1 MKMKQILAGVLT
13 AAMVLAC
20 APVSSLAAEGQGMT
34 SRATVDTS
42 VDNEVTYTDIDLTDE
57 SSYTITDVNTFN
69 SMSDFTLTVVGKYAG
84 DTSDISPFALFSLMD
99 ENNNYLTVWYA
110 PQDGTVSYAYSNAG
124 TKSGDG
130 LMWSGNA
137 RAANVSAPAKN
148 FKISFSFATING
160 APYLCASENGSCRR
174 TDLDCSTFAFF
185 REFFTGHGW
194 TATKALIGKAP
205 VNNHPLKNNRGNI
218 DDFVGT
224 IDRVTVSNTSLAAT
238 TTADATT
245 EIKALNNAS
254 TSAYKT
260 KLQTVLNSCNYEQGS
275 ASTEA
280 WTAYTNAKS
289 AAETKVTEE
298 SPKDWEVLDAMDTL
312 TAAVEGLTQ
321 SELTIKEDTI
331 CANSWYAETHAKDGS
346 AAWAFDKNDDGSVKT
361 ATHWHSNYGT
371 TNAENKNGAASATNP
386 IYIQAGFD
394 EAKYVKRISYRGRV
408 DQASNWIT
416 GFEILAANST
426 ETKPADDEFVSVM
439 KGNLAAPTTPA
450 TDERIIDLP
459 YAIQA
464 THIRIQATSVSGSN
478 GYVTASNIKMYETSD
493 TTNRREIV
501 SLANKAVP
509 NDANMGTVSMTP
521 AKGIAGENTTVTLTA
536 NEKSGYHF
544 VRWDVT
550 GAEGETVP
558 EGPSVQ
564 VTLNSADSK
573 VYTAVFEEGAE
584 LYYSESD
591 YWDKEEA
598 AGTIATQDDS
608 DVWHYQIR
616 NADGWADIQRD
627 YYYAANTNSIDFGR
641 WLLTNNTTGST
652 NFHWAKISKEQMT
665 TTFGNTGYTAVGYAW
680 KAGAKGYYSV
690 ALESPIPAD
699 STGGDGGE
707 IDLLAAHVP
716 SSALASDGESLY
728 TGRIAANFTIQN
740 CRIAKADVGDYIRIY
755 GEDKN
760 AWVTNF
766 KPMIVEETAKA
777 YATQYLTDLAANI
790 NIEDYTTETAT
801 AYTTA
806 KTNLEGAI
814 AEGVTATEDDI
825 TAKIEALE
833 AAVAGLK
840 EKVKFTGTTLTLD
853 GKIGLTFYTNLTSL
867 DGVTAAS
874 FTVDSTKTVDAV
886 YELKNGYVACTYKL
900 AAKEMTDEVSASI
913 TVNGEIITS
922 AATSAASNA
931 NALLNDT
938 NSSDTLKALAKSLLN
953 YGAAAQVQFNY
964 KSTELAN
971 ASLEDTTVP
980 EIGTSLDATCV
991 DMGVTAEGYKGL
1003 SLVLNSETALKLYAS
1018 GETSIILKKDGE
1030 QVAASGEEK
1039 NNTFSFAKVENIAA
1053 NHLQDTYTVVLNND
1067 ETTTYTVSPLLYC
1080 YKVAKGEGFDAN
1092 LKKLVNALYDYN
1104 QKAIAYGNSQN

>member
-13 AAMVLAC
+13 AAMVLTC

-57 SSYTITDVNTFN
+57 SSYTITDVSTFN
-69 SMSDFTLTVVGKYAG
+69 EMSDFTLTVVGKVGAVSGNTAY
-84 DTSDISPFALFSLMD
+84 ALFSLMD
-99 ENNNYLTVWYA
+99 DNRDNYLTVFFA
-110 PQDGTVSYAYSNAG
+110 PGDGSVCFAYKNAG
-124 TKSGDG
+124 TPSGDN
-130 LMWSGNA
+130 LVWSTNTQSVAMGG
-137 RAANVSAPAKN
+137 N
-148 FKISFSFATING
+148 FKVSFSFATISNT
-160 APYLCASENGSCRR
+160 PYLFASVNGTCAKTN
-174 TDLDCSTFAFF
+174 LNCSSFAFF
-185 REFFTGHGW
+185 RQFFTNHNW

-205 VNNHPLKNNRGNI
+205 ASGHSVKNHGNI
-218 DDFVGT
+218 SDFAGT
-224 IDRVTVSNTSLAAT
+224 IDRVTVSNSSLTSADQ
-238 TTADATT
+238 TAGDTDI
-245 EIKALNNAS
+245 EALNNAS

-280 WTAYTNAKS
+280 WTAYTNAKT
-289 AAETKVTEE
+289 AAQTLADSEN
-298 SPKDWEVLDAMDTL
+298 PKDWEVLDAMDTL
-312 TAAVEGLTQ
+312 TAAIEGLTQ
-321 SELTIKEDTI
+321 SVLTIKEDTI
-331 CANSWYAETHAKDGS
+331 CANSWYDVTHVKDGP
-346 AAWAFDKNDDGSVKT
+346 AAWAFDKNEDGSAKT

-371 TNAENKNGAASATNP
+371 ANAENKNGQVSATNP
-386 IYIQAGFD
+386 VYIQAGFD
-394 EAKYVKRISYRGRV
+394 EAKYVKRISYRGRI

-426 ETKPADDEFVSVM
+426 ETNPADDEFVSVM
-439 KGNLAAPTTPA
+439 KGTLTAPTTPA

-464 THIRIQATSVSGSN
+464 THIRIQATSASGSN

-501 SLANKAVP
+501 SLADKAVSA
-509 NDANMGTVSMTP
+509 DETKGTVSMTP

-550 GAEGETVP
+550 GAEGETAP

-598 AGTIATQDDS
+598 AGNIATQDDS

-665 TTFGNTGYTAVGYAW
+665 TTFGSTGYTAVGYAW

-699 STGGDGGE
+699 STGGDDGG

-728 TGRIAANFTIQN
+728 TGRIASGFTIEN

-777 YATQYLTDLAANI
+777 YATQYLEDLAANI

-806 KTNLEGAI
+806 KTNLEEAI
-814 AEGVTATEDDI
+814 ADGVTTIEDDI

-867 DGVTAAS
+867 DDVTAAR
-874 FTVDSTKTVDAV
+874 FTVDGTKTVDAV

-913 TVNGEIITS
+913 TVNGETITS

-938 NSSDTLKALAKSLLN
+938 NSSDTLKALVKSLLN
-953 YGAAAQVQFNY
+953 YGAAAQVQFGYN
-964 KSTELAN
+964 EANPAN
-971 ASLEDTTVP
+971 ASLSDTDKAVA
-980 EIGTSLDATCV
+980 EIGTELDTACA
-991 DMGVTAEGYKGL
+991 DMGVTAEVYKGL
-1003 SLVLNSETALKLYAS
+1003 SLVLNSETALKLYAT
-1018 GETSIILKKDGE
+1018 GDTSITLKQGE
-1030 QVAASGEEK
+1030 NVVASSGEEK
-1039 NNTFSFAKVENIAA
+1039 NNGFSFVKVENIAA
-1053 NHLQDTYTVVLNND
+1053 NHLQDTYTVVINND
-1067 ETTTYTVSPLLYC
+1067 EATTYTVSPLLYC
-1080 YKVAKGEGFDAN
+1080 YKVAKGEFDAN
-1092 LKKLVNALYDYN
+1092 LKNLVNALYDYN
-1104 QKAIAYGNSQN
+1104 QKAIAYGNPQN

>member
-1 MKMKQILAGVLT
+1 MKMKQFLAGVLS
-13 AAMVLAC
+13 AAMVLTC
-20 APVSSLAAEGQGMT
+20 APVSALAAGGQEMT
-34 SRATVDTS
+34 GRAAVDTS
-42 VDNEVTYTDIDLTDE
+42 VEGEVTYTDIDLTDE
-57 SSYTITDVNTFN
+57 SSYTITDVDTFN
-69 SMSDFTLTVVGKYAG
+69 TMSNFTLTVVGKVGAVSGNTPY
-84 DTSDISPFALFSLMD
+84 ALFSLMD
-99 ENNNYLTVWYA
+99 DNRDNYLTVFYA
-110 PQDGTVSYAYSNAG
+110 PGDGSVCYAYKNAG
-124 TKSGDG
+124 TPSAEG
-130 LMWSGNA
+130 LVWSGNTKSVA
-137 RAANVSAPAKN
+137 TGGN
-148 FKISFSFATING
+148 FKVSFSFATIGNN
-160 APYLCASENGSCRR
+160 PYLFASVNGTCAKTN
-174 TDLDCSTFAFF
+174 LNCSTFNFF
-185 REFFTGHGW
+185 QQFLTNHSW
-194 TATKALIGKAP
+194 SATKALIGKAP
-205 VNNHPLKNNRGNI
+205 ASGHNVKNHGNI
-218 DDFVGT
+218 SDFTGT
-224 IDRVTVSNTSLAAT
+224 IDRVTVSNSSLTSANQ
-238 TTADATT
+238 TAGDTDI
-245 EIKALNNAS
+245 EALNNAS
-254 TSAYKT
+254 ISTYKT
-260 KLQTVLNSCNYEQGS
+260 KLQNVLASCNYEQGS

-289 AAETKVTEE
+289 AAETKVAEE

-331 CANSWYAETHAKDGS
+331 CANSWYALTHEKDGS
-346 AAWAFDKNDDGSVKT
+346 AAWAFDKNDDGSAKT
-361 ATHWHSNYGT
+361 ATHWHSNYGAAT
-371 TNAENKNGAASATNP
+371 ADNKNGAASATNP

-394 EAKYVKRISYRGRV
+394 GAKYVKKISYRGRV

-426 ETKPADDEFVSVM
+426 ETNPADDEFVSVM
-439 KGNLAAPTTPA
+439 KGALTAPTAPA

-464 THIRIQATSVSGSN
+464 THIRIQATSASGSN

-501 SLANKAVP
+501 SLADKAVP
-509 NDANMGTVSMTP
+509 NDETMGTVSMTP
-521 AKGIAGENTTVTLTA
+521 AKGISGVDTQVTLTA

-544 VRWDVT
+544 VRWNVT
-550 GAEGETVP
+550 GAEGETAP
-558 EGPSVQ
+558 EGSSVQ
-564 VTLNSADSK
+564 VTLNSTDSK

-598 AGTIATQDDS
+598 SGNIATQDDN

-616 NADGWADIQRD
+616 NSDGWADIQRD
-627 YYYAANTNSIDFGR
+627 YYYAANTNGIDFGR
-641 WLLTNNTTGST
+641 WLLTNNTSGST

-665 TTFGNTGYTAVGYAW
+665 TTFGSTGYTAVGYAW

-699 STGGDGGE
+699 STGGVDGG
-707 IDLLAAHVP
+707 IDLFAAHVP
-716 SSALASDGESLY
+716 SSELASDGESLY
-728 TGRIAANFTIQN
+728 TGRIAANFTIEN

-755 GEDKN
+755 GEDKD

-766 KPMIVEETAKA
+766 KPMIVPRTAKE
-777 YATQYLTDLAANI
+777 YATQYLADLAAQNI
-790 NIEDYTTETAT
+790 NTEDYTTETAE

-806 KTNLEGAI
+806 KTALEGAI
-814 AEGVTATEDDI
+814 AEGVTTIEDDI

-867 DGVTAAS
+867 EGVTAPS
-874 FTVDSTKTVDAV
+874 FTVDDTKTVDAV
-886 YELKNGYVACTYKL
+886 CEIKNGYVACTYKL
-900 AAKEMTDEVSASI
+900 AAKEMTDEISASI
-913 TVNGEIITS
+913 TVNGETITS

-938 NSSDTLKALAKSLLN
+938 NSSETLKALVKSLLN

-964 KSTELAN
+964 KNAENTLAN
-971 ASLEDTTVP
+971 ASLTDKTVP
-980 EIGTSLDATCV
+980 EIGTSLDATCAS
-991 DMGVTAEGYKGL
+991 MGVTAEGYKGL

-1018 GETSIILKKDGE
+1018 GETSIILKKDGT

-1053 NHLQDTYTVVLNND
+1053 NHLQDTYTVVINGD
-1067 ETTTYTVSPLLYC
+1067 EETTYTVSPLLYC
-1080 YKVAKGEGFDAN
+1080 YNVAKGEGFDAN
-1092 LKKLVNALYDYN
+1092 LKNLVNALYDYN